1 MSQSE
6 GVIHWVWSRLNPF
19 VAYAEEVGAIE
30 EDEPEW
36 EHFLAQLRLG
46 GRVLD
51 SAVTW
56 FGGDDLGED
65 LAIRLLAA
73 NLQLDPQLSIDQ
85 RVIRS
90 TGMTLASHA
99 AAFTTTYLF
108 NAAITAIT
116 AIF

>member
-6 GVIHWVWSRLNPF
+6 GVIHWVWARLNPF
-19 VAYAEEVGAIE
+19 VAYADEVGAIE
-30 EDEPEW
+30 GDEPEW
-36 EHFLAQLRLG
+36 EHFLAHLRLG

-56 FGGDDLGED
+56 FGGRNLGED
-65 LAIRLLAA
+65 LAIRMVAA
-73 NLQLDPQLSIDQ
+73 NLQLDPQLPIDQ

-99 AAFTTTYLF
+99 TAFATTYLF
-108 NAAITAIT
+108 NAALTGL
-116 AIF
+116 F